1 MHIAKAIGMCY
12 NPIVCIFLKGK
23 TRMSVKSL
31 IGDRAFYRRVFLVT
45 VPILVQNVITNF
57 VSLIDNI
64 MVGMVGTEQM
74 SGVAIVNQL
83 LFVFNICIFGGI
95 SGPGIFTAQYYG
107 KGDHKGVRDTFRTK
121 LIIVAAVTVVGA
133 LLFTFF
139 PGQLISLF
147 LHEGEA
153 GIDIGNVLEYG
164 KSYIA
169 IMIFQLLPFALMQ
182 SYAGTLRETGETV
195 VPMISGIT
203 AVIVNVFLNWVL
215 IFGNL
220 GAPRLGIKGAA
231 IATVIARFVECFIV
245 LFWTHL
251 KKDKNRFIVG
261 AYRSFKIPVQ
271 LAKDIVKK
279 GFPLMINEM
288 LWAIGTSMLV
298 QCYSL
303 RGAEVISAHSIS
315 STVSNLFNCAFFA
328 FGTTISIIVGQLLGA
343 GELEKAKED
352 DAKIMALVVAI
363 CVVIGSI
370 MASLSNVF
378 PLLYSETLP
387 EVRALAARLLLVS
400 AVTMPIHGFAHATY
414 FTLRSGG
421 NTVITFI
428 FDSVFVWVV
437 SIPVAYLLATA
448 TNLGIVALFLT
459 IQCLDIL
466 KCVLGFI
473 LVKKGIWVNN
483 LVDKMNA

>member
-1 MHIAKAIGMCY
+1 
-12 NPIVCIFLKGK
+12 
-23 TRMSVKSL
+23 MSVKSL
-31 IGDRAFYRRVFLVT
+31 IGDRAFYRRVAFIT
-45 VPILVQNVITNF
+45 FPILIQNVITNF
-57 VSLIDNI
+57 VGLIDNI
-64 MVGMVGTEQM
+64 MVGSVGTEQM
-74 SGVAIVNQL
+74 FGVAIVNQL

-95 SGPGIFTAQYYG
+95 SGPGIFTAQYFG

-121 LIIVAAVTVVGA
+121 IVIVAAITVVGA
-133 LLFTFF
+133 LLFTLF
-139 PGQLISLF
+139 PSQLISLF

-153 GIDIGNVLEYG
+153 GINIGNVLEYG

-169 IMIFQLLPFALMQ
+169 IMVLQLLPFALMQ
-182 SYAGTLRETGETV
+182 AYAGTLREIGETI

-203 AVIVNVFLNWVL
+203 AVLVNVFLNWVL

-220 GAPRLGIKGAA
+220 GAPVLGIEGAA
-231 IATVIARFVECFIV
+231 VATVFARFVECFIV
-245 LFWTHL
+245 VLWTHI
-251 KKDKNRFIVG
+251 KSEKNPFIVG
-261 AYRSFKIPVQ
+261 AYRSVKIPVR
-271 LAKDIVKK
+271 LLRDIARK
-279 GFPLMINEM
+279 GFPLMLNEM

-328 FGTTISIIVGQLLGA
+328 FGTTISIIIGQLLGA
-343 GELEKAKED
+343 GELEKAKEE

-370 MASLSNVF
+370 MALLSNFF
-378 PLLYSETLP
+378 PMLYSETLP

-400 AVTMPIHGFAHATY
+400 AVTMPIHGFAHSTY

-421 NTVITFI
+421 NTIITFI
-428 FDSVFVWVV
+428 FDSVFVWVI
-437 SIPVAYLLATA
+437 SIPVAYILATF
-448 TNLGIVALFLT
+448 TGLNIVMLFLT

-483 LVDKMNA
+483 LVDKMNT

>member
-1 MHIAKAIGMCY
+1 
-12 NPIVCIFLKGK
+12 
-23 TRMSVKSL
+23 MSVKSL
-31 IGDRAFYRRVFLVT
+31 IGDRAFYRRVAFIT
-45 VPILVQNVITNF
+45 FPILIQNVITNF
-57 VSLIDNI
+57 VGLIDNI
-64 MVGMVGTEQM
+64 MVGSVGTEQM

-95 SGPGIFTAQYYG
+95 SGPGIFTAQYFG

-121 LIIVAAVTVVGA
+121 IVIVAAITVVGA
-133 LLFTFF
+133 LLFTLF
-139 PGQLISLF
+139 PSQLISLF

-153 GIDIGNVLEYG
+153 GINIGNVLEYG

-169 IMIFQLLPFALMQ
+169 IMVLQLLPFALMQ
-182 SYAGTLRETGETV
+182 AYAGTLREIGETI

-203 AVIVNVFLNWVL
+203 AVLVNVFLNWVL

-220 GAPRLGIKGAA
+220 GAPVLGIEGAA
-231 IATVIARFVECFIV
+231 VATVFARFVECFIV
-245 LFWTHL
+245 VLWTHI
-251 KKDKNRFIVG
+251 KSEKNPFIVG
-261 AYRSFKIPVQ
+261 AYRSVKIPVR
-271 LAKDIVKK
+271 LLRDIARK
-279 GFPLMINEM
+279 GFPLMLNEM

-328 FGTTISIIVGQLLGA
+328 FGTTISIIIGQLLGA
-343 GELEKAKED
+343 GELEKAKEE

-370 MASLSNVF
+370 MALLSNFF
-378 PLLYSETLP
+378 PMLYSETLP

-400 AVTMPIHGFAHATY
+400 AVTMPIHGFAHSTY

-421 NTVITFI
+421 NTIITFI
-428 FDSVFVWVV
+428 FDSVFVWVI
-437 SIPVAYLLATA
+437 SIPVAYILATF
-448 TNLGIVALFLT
+448 TGLNIVMLFLT

-483 LVDKMNA
+483 LVDKMNT